1 MKSHTITGGGNT
13 KLHVVETGNTE
24 GRAILFL
31 HGFSQCVLSWSR
43 QLDSDLARD
52 HRLVAMDLRGHGMSE
67 KPREGYDNSKFW
79 ADDVNAA
86 ISMLRLERPILCGWS
101 YGPLIALDYI
111 RHYGE
116 DSIGG
121 LHFVGGISRL
131 GSEEALAVL
140 SPEFLG
146 LVPGFFSTDIGESVL
161 ALESLVRMCLAQEP
175 SADELYLM
183 MGFNVSVPPYVRQGM
198 LSRAFD
204 NEDLLPKITK
214 PVLITHGVD
223 DAVVKTAVVDQFK
236 SAMGHAQIQMMPNAG
251 HAPFWDDSATFNR
264 RLQEFAE
271 GI

>member
-1 MKSHTITGGGNT
+1 MNSHTITGGGNT
-13 KLHVVETGNTE
+13 KLHLVETGKPE

-43 QLDSDLARD
+43 QLDSDLAGD
-52 HRLVAMDLRGHGMSE
+52 YRLVAMDLRGHGLSE
-67 KPREGYDNSKFW
+67 KPSDGYDKSKFW

-86 ISMLRLERPILCGWS
+86 ISALRLERPILCAWS

-116 DSIGG
+116 GAIGG

-146 LVPGFFSTDIGESVL
+146 LVPGFFSNEMGESVR
-161 ALESLVRMCLAQEP
+161 ALESLLRMCLAQEP
-175 SADELYLM
+175 SPDELYLM
-183 MGFNVSVPPYVRQGM
+183 LGFNVSVPPYVRQGM
-198 LSRAFD
+198 FSRAFD
-204 NEDLLPKITK
+204 NEDLLPRITK

-223 DAVVKTAVVDQFK
+223 DAVVKPAMVDQFK
-236 SAMGHAQIQMMPNAG
+236 SSIGHAQIQMMPNAG
-251 HAPFWDDSATFNR
+251 HAPFWDDSVTFNR
-264 RLQEFAE
+264 RLREFAE
-271 GI
+271 SI